1 MKWRSRGAVPY
12 KLAGAV
18 PRVQDCCK
26 LYLVKLSMDSSHYTI
41 TLDIV
46 RLQCSGGVVAQ
57 SPTSLQVGGSDL
69 LLDCCILYSVKLS
82 MDSGHYTITL
92 DIVRLQWSG
101 GVVVQSPTSWR
112 ERSPEYRTAVTM
124 EWRSRGAVPYK
135 LAGAV
140 PRVQDCCK
148 LYLVKLSM
156 DSSHY
161 TITLD
166 IVRLQ
171 WSGGVV
177 AQSPTSWRERSPGL
191 L

>member
-1 MKWRSRGAVPY
+1 MDSRSLLLHSTLLGYNVVEESWRSP
-12 KLAGAV
+12 
-18 PRVQDCCK
+18 
-26 LYLVKLSMDSSHYTI
+26 
-41 TLDIV
+41 
-46 RLQCSGGVVAQ
+46 
-57 SPTSLQVGGSDL
+57 LQVGGSDL

-171 WSGGVV
+171 CSGGVV
-177 AQSPTSWRERSPGL
+177 AQSPTSWRERSPEYRTAVNCTW
-191 L
+191 